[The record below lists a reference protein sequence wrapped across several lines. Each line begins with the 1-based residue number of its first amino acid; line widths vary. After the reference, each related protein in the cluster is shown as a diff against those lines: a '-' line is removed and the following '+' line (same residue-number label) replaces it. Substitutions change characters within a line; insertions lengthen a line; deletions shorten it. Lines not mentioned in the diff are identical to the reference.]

1 MWGDNTKGQLG
12 MNNLDSYYE
21 PEQSF
26 KVNASL
32 IEMINCGQKLTLLVS
47 KQNEIMISG
56 KIPFQINNSNN
67 QQDPDQS
74 QETST
79 DFITTFQSIAQF
91 DQQVKVSAVSCT
103 RFASIVID
111 PQEQDQPRELFFWGE
126 TPLGVFTDL
135 TPFN

>member
-111 PQEQDQPRELFFWGE
+111 PQE
-126 TPLGVFTDL
+126 
-135 TPFN
+135 